1 MTKKNRFPVVVRP
14 AHVAAVSLVALLAAC
29 GGGGG
34 GGGGGGDAAAAASP
48 ALGSPATTTPALV
61 ETVDALT
68 SVVTAPA
75 QALVSQLVPAPA
87 SSFETSE
94 YYRNY
99 SLDMINASAAYATGA
114 SGQGVVVAVND
125 GLVDTSV
132 TELAG
137 RIAAGGTNLTGDST
151 VNQHA
156 THLAGIIAANRN
168 GTGMEGV
175 AWSATILPVASFI
188 AVDGGGNSGD
198 GLAPYNG
205 IAYAARAGADIIN
218 NSWGSAVGDPQSA
231 DLVAAVRT
239 ATGLGAIV
247 VFSTGNAGADQ
258 PSTTALVPL
267 SAPETQSRFI
277 AVTAVGSTGVI
288 ASYANA
294 CGDAAAWCLAAPG
307 SRITSTDAGSGYL
320 SMSGTSMAAAV
331 VSGALAV
338 VTSRFPELT
347 SAQVANR
354 VLVTADSSGI
364 YADADIYGH
373 GLLDLGAATQPIG
386 TLTANAVGS
395 TVATGSLTTG
405 NSASLTGNA
414 VLGDALVHSLSAVPM
429 ALFDS
434 FDGATF
440 VGDLG
445 QMVAPGR
452 GLDVGDLAFGDFG
465 TAFFA
470 ERSGVPGLSL
480 SLAEQRQDIGAY
492 AALQGQSRDGG
503 ETVMMARLALDKTTT
518 LFAGLNAS
526 LAGLQPGNDALPYQ
540 AGLALS
546 ADALVPGALTL
557 ADGGVALGL
566 DTALGADWGLTLTLL
581 NKAPNDDFGA
591 AGASAAEARLRF
603 ALGGGLTLEG
613 GVAYLREEGE
623 MLGAA
628 GQGLLAIGR
637 AETVQAS
644 IGARFALSPDT
655 MLFARYDRAV
665 TRAGNTGALIDSAD
679 VASDSWAVGLI
690 GQDAALPGDHWG
702 ISAYQPL
709 AGRGGEMVLARPLG
723 RSSDGIVYGDTVAVG
738 LDGGGRE
745 VDLEAFYALPV
756 GERGLFGVNL
766 LYVSQPGN
774 SAAAPDEVLGM
785 LRYRQRLW

>member
-1 MTKKNRFPVVVRP
+1 MAKKNRFPLVVFP
-14 AHVAAVSLVALLAAC
+14 ARAAAVSLVALLAAC

-34 GGGGGGDAAAAASP
+34 GGDGGGGEAAGASP
-48 ALGSPATTTPALV
+48 ALSSPATTTPALV

-68 SVVTAPA
+68 SVVTAPT

-87 SSFETSE
+87 ASFETSE

-99 SLDMINASAAYATGA
+99 SLDMINASTAYATGA

-125 GLVDTSV
+125 GLVDTGV
-132 TELAG
+132 AELAG
-137 RIAAGGTNLTGDST
+137 RIAAGGTNLTNDGT
-151 VNQHA
+151 VNQHG

-175 AWSATILPVASFI
+175 AWSATIMPVASFT
-188 AVDGGGNSGD
+188 ATDSGGNSGY
-198 GLAPYNG
+198 GLAPYDG

-258 PSTTALVPL
+258 PATTALVPQY
-267 SAPETQSRFI
+267 APETQSRFI
-277 AVTAVGSTGVI
+277 AVTAVGSSGVI

-294 CGDAAAWCLAAPG
+294 CGAAAAWCLAAPG
-307 SRITSTDAGSGYL
+307 TRITSTDSGSGYL

-354 VLVTADSSGI
+354 VLVSADSSGI
-364 YADADIYGH
+364 YADADLYGH

-386 TLTANAVGS
+386 TLTATAVGS
-395 TVATGSLTTG
+395 TVTTGSLTAG
-405 NSASLTGNA
+405 HSASLTGNA
-414 VLGDALVHSLSAVPM
+414 VLGDALVNSLSAVPL

-440 VGDLG
+440 AGDLG
-445 QMVAPGR
+445 QMVVRGR
-452 GLDVGDLAFGDFG
+452 GLDVGDLAFSDFG

-470 ERSGVPGLSL
+470 DRSGLPGLSF
-480 SLAEQRQDIGAY
+480 SLAERRQDIGAY

-503 ETVMMARLALDKTTT
+503 ETVAMARLALAKSTT

-526 LAGLQPGNDALPYQ
+526 LAGLQPGNDVLPYQ

-546 ADALVPGALTL
+546 ANALVPGALTL
-557 ADGGVALGL
+557 ADGGAALGL
-566 DTALGADWGLTLTLL
+566 DTALGTDLGLTLTLL
-581 NKAPNDDFGA
+581 NKAPNDDLGA

-603 ALGGGLTLEG
+603 GLGGGLTLEG

-623 MLGAA
+623 MLGAS

-637 AETVQAS
+637 AETLQAS
-644 IGARFALSPDT
+644 LGARLALSPDT
-655 MLFARYDRAV
+655 MLFARYDRAM
-665 TRAGNTGALIDSAD
+665 TRAENTGALIDSAD
-679 VASDSWAVGLI
+679 FTSDSWALGLI
-690 GQDAALPGDHWG
+690 GRDAAVAGDHWG
-702 ISAYQPL
+702 LSAWQPL
-709 AGRGGEMVLARPLG
+709 AGQGGDLVLARPLG
-723 RSSDGIVYGDTVAVG
+723 RATDGTVYGDRVTVG

-745 VDLEAFYALPV
+745 IDLEAFYALPV

-774 SAAAPDEVLGM
+774 SATAPDEILGM